1 LVSSKFGSLGAFIKL
16 FKQKSIKFIKPTGVF
31 KLMEKALVTGGAGL
45 IGSHIVDLL
54 LQKGYEVKVLD
65 NLEKET
71 HPFGKPHWIPGSV
84 EFIKGD
90 MKNLRKV
97 KKAVKG
103 VNYIFHQAAY
113 GGFSPDDKKY
123 VMSNSVGIVN
133 LFNAIKATRAPIKK
147 VITASSQGV
156 YGEGR
161 YSCPEHGVFHP
172 SNRPQKQ
179 LELSEWEVK
188 CPICSK
194 LAEPKPVDEEK
205 PIDPGITYSMTKYTQ
220 ERYTIK
226 TGEKLGIP
234 SVALR
239 YSMTYGPRQSLF
251 NPYTGVTS
259 VFSTLL
265 LNDKQPT
272 VYEDGHQK
280 RDFVFVGD
288 VANANIAV
296 SESEEAN
303 HQVFNVGTGTPT
315 TVLQYIDILKKA
327 YNKEHIKSNI
337 PNQFRPG
344 EVRHLFSDSTK
355 LRSIGWEPK
364 VTVAEGVNNYVKWI
378 RRQGEVK
385 DYFTKAK
392 EWMDKQRIVVQ
403 SGNK

>member
-1 LVSSKFGSLGAFIKL
+1 
-16 FKQKSIKFIKPTGVF
+16 
-31 KLMEKALVTGGAGL
+31 MEKALVTGGAGL

-54 LQKGYEVKVLD
+54 IQKGYEVKILD

-71 HPFGKPHWIPGSV
+71 HPLGKPDWIPEGV

-90 MKNLRKV
+90 MKSLRKV

-113 GGFSPDDKKY
+113 GGFSPDDRKY
-123 VMSNSVGIVN
+123 IVSNSMGIVN
-133 LFNAIKATRAPIKK
+133 LFNAIKATKAPIKK
-147 VITASSQGV
+147 IITASSQAV

-161 YSCPEHGVFHP
+161 YFCPEHGVFHP

-188 CPICSK
+188 CPTCSK
-194 LAEPKPVDEEK
+194 IAEPKSVDEEK
-205 PIDPGITYSMTKYTQ
+205 PINPGITYAMTKYTQ

-239 YSMTYGPRQSLF
+239 YSMTYGPRQSIF

-259 VFSTLL
+259 FFSTLL

-272 VYEDGHQK
+272 IYEDGHQK
-280 RDFVFVGD
+280 RDFVFVED
-288 VANANIAV
+288 VAHANLAV
-296 SESEEAN
+296 CESEEAN
-303 HQVFNVGTGTPT
+303 HKVFNVGTGTPT
-315 TVLQYIDILKKA
+315 TILQYMDVLKKA
-327 YNKEHIKSNI
+327 YNKEHIGSKI

-344 EVRHLFSDSTK
+344 EVRHLFSDSAK
-355 LRSIGWEPK
+355 LKTLGWKPK
-364 VTVAEGVNNYVKWI
+364 TNVEEGINKYVRWI
-378 RRQGEVK
+378 RTQGEIR
-385 DYFTKAK
+385 DYFTEAK
-392 EWMDKQRIVVQ
+392 KRMDEQRIVVQ